1 MNDQD
6 DKTKPSN
13 YLTSIYLLFRSF
25 SIEVSITP
33 QMGIQRFW
41 FTKLIAP
48 RIHIQKFPNNQ
59 KGKDFTLLWH
69 PTNLQMIKTK
79 TPTIPNLVYEVIE
92 LNIHRKVEQKNP
104 QKNIS

>member
-48 RIHIQKFPNNQ
+48 RIHIQKFPNKSPNDKNEDTHNSEFGVRSYRIKYTQ
-59 KGKDFTLLWH
+59 ESRTKKSPKEYFLNSN
-69 PTNLQMIKTK
+69 PEINLG
-79 TPTIPNLVYEVIE
+79 
-92 LNIHRKVEQKNP
+92 
-104 QKNIS
+104 